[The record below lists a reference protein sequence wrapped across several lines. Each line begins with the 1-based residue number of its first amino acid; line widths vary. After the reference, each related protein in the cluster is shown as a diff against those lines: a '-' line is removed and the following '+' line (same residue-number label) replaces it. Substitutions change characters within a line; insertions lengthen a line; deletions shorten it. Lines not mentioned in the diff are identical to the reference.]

1 MKQISIDYK
10 ELDNTL
16 KELDIVYPS
25 RIYWDLD
32 LLKANINDKLFV
44 FLSWD
49 KMFFEIDNENKKV
62 LLWWKEIEWTV
73 YAICDLEKKPSSS
86 EQMFEQ
92 IIKAE
97 KQAKKLWIYERIFTE
112 TESDGNDI
120 TFNKD

>member
-1 MKQISIDYK
+1 MKQISINYK

-32 LLKANINDKLFV
+32 LFKANIKDKLFD

-49 KMFFEIDNENKKV
+49 KMLFEIDNENKKV
-62 LLWWKEIEWTV
+62 LLWWKEIEWSV
-73 YAICDLEKKPSSS
+73 YAICDLEKKSSSS

-92 IIKAE
+92 IIKAKE
-97 KQAKKLWIYERIFTE
+97 QAKKLWIYERIFTE